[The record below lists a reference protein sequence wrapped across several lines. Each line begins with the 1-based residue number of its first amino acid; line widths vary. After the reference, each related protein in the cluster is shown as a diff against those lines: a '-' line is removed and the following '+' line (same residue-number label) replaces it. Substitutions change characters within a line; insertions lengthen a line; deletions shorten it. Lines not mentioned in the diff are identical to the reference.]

1 MQFKRLKI
9 LMIILFISLDT
20 FLFVWW
26 RSNRPDNVQVT
37 DANTSIIAEM
47 KHQNI
52 QLSKF
57 STKIPYANYL
67 AGKQSNKLISLSG
80 KVTGYEANI
89 KNQKLSVNFNTPQS
103 IKNSGSKN
111 ETSKYIGGQI
121 DPTALAYSAGYQ
133 YNKILSYE
141 QGAKQGIYSQEIDKL
156 PVVSQ
161 QGLFVVNYDKDGK
174 ATGFTQTKISNVTEL
189 RDERVTLSEED
200 AIVSLYRFNE
210 LNSGDKL
217 SKGMLSYDSAL
228 KVNGYDIYTPV
239 WLFVVTHSD
248 GERDALKINAF
259 TGDNLSE

>member
-9 LMIILFISLDT
+9 LMIILFISLDS

-26 RSNRPDNVQVT
+26 RSNRPDSTQVT
-37 DANTSIIAEM
+37 DANTTIISEI

-67 AGKQSNKLISLSG
+67 AGKQSSKLISLSS
-80 KVTGYEANI
+80 KMSNYEAKV
-89 KNQKLSVNFNTPQS
+89 KNQQLSVVFKVPQNINT
-103 IKNSGSKN
+103 NGSKS
-111 ETSKYIGGQI
+111 ETSKYIGNQI
-121 DPTALAYSAGYQ
+121 DPVALAYSAGYQ
-133 YNKILSYE
+133 YNKNLSYE
-141 QGAKQGIYSQEIDKL
+141 QGTKQAIYSQEIDKR
-156 PVVSQ
+156 PVISQ
-161 QGLFVVNYDKDGK
+161 QGLFVVNYQKDGK
-174 ATGFTQTKISNVTEL
+174 ATGFTQTKISHITEL

-217 SKGMLSYDSAL
+217 SKGTLSYDSTL